1 MKLSDNARASLDRV
15 IERFKSGDLSA
26 ITNMAR
32 FEIPEDAPCFKWSF
46 SNKVLAYIQSGE
58 LDCRGFN
65 QWQDAGRK
73 VKKGSKAVFILRPR
87 TMKFEKEGEEPQI
100 ICVGFAPIPVFAASG
115 TEGEG
120 TLAVYQPRELPPL
133 YDVAQRLGVE
143 VQYMPVS
150 PDKLGSCKPDGTR
163 ITIGTEAPEVFF
175 HELAHAIH
183 AKIQG
188 TLKSGQDTTQE
199 TIAEF
204 TSSVL
209 MDLYGLKDTS
219 GNTWQYIK
227 MYANDPLEAITK
239 AMATVE
245 KVLQVLL
252 APENTEATV

>member
-1 MKLSDNARASLDRV
+1 MKLSDKAQASLDRV
-15 IERFKSGDLSA
+15 IERFKSGDLSP
-26 ITNMAR
+26 ITNIAR
-32 FEIPEDAPCFKWSF
+32 FEIPENAPCFKWSF

-73 VKKGSKAVFILRPR
+73 IKKGTKAAFILRPR
-87 TMKFEKEGEEPQI
+87 TMKLEKEGQEPEV
-100 ICVGFAPIPVFAASG
+100 ICIGFASIPVFPASG

-120 TLAVYQPRELPPL
+120 TLAAYQPKELPPL
-133 YDVAQRLGVE
+133 YDVAKKLGVE
-143 VQYMPVS
+143 VRYMPVS
-150 PDKLGSCKPDGTR
+150 PDKLGSCKPDGTC

-183 AKIQG
+183 AKIDG
-188 TLKSGQDTTQE
+188 SLKSGQDTAQE
-199 TIAEF
+199 TVAEF

-209 MDLYGLKDTS
+209 MDLYGLNDTS

-252 APENTEATV
+252 AQENTEAKV

>member
-1 MKLSDNARASLDRV
+1 MKLSDKAKASLDRV
-15 IERFKSGDLSA
+15 IERFKSGDLSP
-26 ITNMAR
+26 ITNIAR

-73 VKKGSKAVFILRPR
+73 IKKGTKAAFILRPR
-87 TMKFEKEGEEPQI
+87 TMKLEKEGQEPEV
-100 ICVGFAPIPVFAASG
+100 ICTGFAPIPVFPASG

-120 TLAVYQPRELPPL
+120 RLAVYQPKELPPL
-133 YDVAQRLGVE
+133 YDVAKKLGVE
-143 VQYMPVS
+143 VRYMPVS

-163 ITIGTEAPEVFF
+163 ITIGSESPEVFF

-183 AKIQG
+183 AKIEG
-188 TLKSGQDTTQE
+188 ELKNKQDARQE

-204 TSSVL
+204 TSAVL

-219 GNTWQYIK
+219 GNTWEYIK
-227 MYANDPLEAITK
+227 MYAKNPLEAVTK
-239 AMATVE
+239 ALATVE

-252 APENTEATV
+252 ATESPEATV